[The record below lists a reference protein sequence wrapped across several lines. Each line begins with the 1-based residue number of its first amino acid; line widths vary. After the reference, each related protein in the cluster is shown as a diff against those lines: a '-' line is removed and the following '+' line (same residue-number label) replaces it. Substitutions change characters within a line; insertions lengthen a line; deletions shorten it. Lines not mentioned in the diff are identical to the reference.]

1 MRIGKVEIDSP
12 VVGAPIAGASSS
24 PYRRIIRAMGAWM
37 VYTEMIKAKSIL
49 MRNKK
54 TLLMSKSTG
63 GDHPLAIQICGRNP
77 DEMAA
82 AARDMEAAG
91 ADIIDINF
99 GCPVRK
105 VTKLGEGAALLDEP
119 EMCEK
124 IVRAVVDAVEI
135 PVTIKMRSG
144 WDSEFITAPEI
155 AKRAEDAGA
164 AAVCIHARTQ
174 AQMYSG
180 PPDLG
185 LIRKVKESVSVPVI
199 GNGGVQTAQDAK
211 KMQDKTGCDMVMI
224 GRAALGYPWI
234 FNEAKTYLQTGEI
247 PPPPTFGELRDLM
260 LGHYAAMCDFYDER
274 TATMRMRKFT
284 TWYSKSIPG
293 ARKLR
298 VAVFKIE
305 KREEFEKTIRRHFA
319 DVESEPFVRKMEKQ
333 LPI

>member
-12 VVGAPIAGASSS
+12 VVGAPMAGASSS
-24 PYRRIIRAMGAWM
+24 PYRRIIRRMGACI

-54 TLLMSKSTG
+54 TLLMSKSTE
-63 GDHPLAIQICGRNP
+63 DEHPLAIQICGRNP

-82 AARDMEAAG
+82 AGREMEAAG
-91 ADIIDINF
+91 ADVIDINF

-105 VTKLGEGAALLDEP
+105 VTRLGEGAVLMGEP

-124 IVRAVVDAVEI
+124 IVRAAAKAVGI

-144 WDSEFITAPEI
+144 WDESSITAPEI
-155 AKRAEDAGA
+155 ARRAEDAGA

-174 AQMYSG
+174 TQMYSG
-180 PPDLG
+180 APNLD
-185 LIRKVKESVSVPVI
+185 LIRKVKDSVSIPVI
-199 GNGGVQTAQDAK
+199 GNGGIQTVLDVE
-211 KMQDKTGCDMVMI
+211 KMINETGCDMVMI

-234 FNEAKTYLQTGEI
+234 FREAKTYLQTGEI

-260 LGHYAAMCDFYDER
+260 LEHYAAMCNFYDER

-284 TWYSKSIPG
+284 TWYSKGIPG

-305 KREEFEKTIRRHFA
+305 KREELEEKIREHFA
-319 DVESEPFVRKMEKQ
+319 EISGQSFNRRGT
-333 LPI
+333 